1 MPDAFGQLLCLKLC
15 QHNQPEPNKNPC
27 EYCNFAQ
34 CDKMPIDGIRDLS
47 SKLLL
52 YNC

>member
-1 MPDAFGQLLCLKLC
+1 MCIY
-15 QHNQPEPNKNPC
+15 KNPC

-52 YNC
+52 YSTELGSLVGCVVS

>member
-1 MPDAFGQLLCLKLC
+1 MCIY
-15 QHNQPEPNKNPC
+15 KNPC

-52 YNC
+52 YIVIVSLVDNKNYTK